1 MHTSPAYGDTIL
13 LLGAGRM
20 GSALLRGWLAQGIPA
35 ASITVIDPQPDKA
48 LEGLAVDTGFQLNPA
63 EPGLA
68 DVLVVA
74 VKPQLAAAAAQDMQA
89 RLGEHSLVVSIM
101 AGKTL
106 ADLRRLFPAAGG
118 FVRAMPNLAAAVGR
132 GATVLIADPSCRVE
146 QAAQAARLLSAVGEL
161 EWLADETLMDAATAV
176 SGSGPAYVFYL
187 VECLTRAGIE
197 AGLPPDT
204 AERLAR
210 VTIEGAGE
218 LLRQTG
224 LPAAEL
230 RSNVTSPGGTT
241 QAGLSVLMRDGRME
255 ALVSATVAA
264 AAARARDLGSVSLAA
279 G

>member
-1 MHTSPAYGDTIL
+1 MHTSPANGDTIL

-48 LEGLAVDTGFQLNPA
+48 LEGLAIDTGFQLNPA

-187 VECLTRAGIE
+187 VECLTRAAIE
-197 AGLPPDT
+197 AGLPPET

-210 VTIEGAGE
+210 ATIEGAGE

-264 AAARARDLGSVSLAA
+264 AAARARDLGSVSPAA